1 MQVTYR
7 SAPTMQCYAPAKVFH
22 DAVAALLYARQS
34 ADAFRVGYGVY
45 RVLAGRL
52 LHLWTFPAPDR
63 RA

>member
-1 MQVTYR
+1 
-7 SAPTMQCYAPAKVFH
+7 MQCYAPAKVFH